1 MQEQFKNLDHQ
12 QRYDGGPLI
21 YEKVLVGKLL
31 STLAE
36 IISKTLRKPSKIQVE
51 NVEENVF
58 KFMFGTWEERE
69 KVFNKKS
76 WFLSGSHLI
85 MKELDAK
92 KSIDKISLEKSTGC

>member
-1 MQEQFKNLDHQ
+1 M
-12 QRYDGGPLI
+12 
-21 YEKVLVGKLL
+21 
-31 STLAE
+31 
-36 IISKTLRKPSKIQVE
+36 
-51 NVEENVF
+51 EENVF